1 MYSKFSFSLLD
12 LIYRV
17 LIKPKNNNNNKF
29 DIDFSLRVLT
39 YQKRQNFTCSGAQNH
54 ATENR
59 GIGRSDC
66 DVISGHPVSQQAK
79 NTVWACG
86 QGIIQCLLV
95 IRHPSV
101 RPSVRPSGGLEYNFL
116 IKHIRRV
123 AFSPSYRDLVFGKRN
138 KSPLHLVSSCS
149 AFSKAKTA
157 VSLRSSLLSLSL
169 LF

>member
-59 GIGRSDC
+59 GIAG
-66 DVISGHPVSQQAK
+66 VIVTSFQDIP
-79 NTVWACG
+79 
-86 QGIIQCLLV
+86 
-95 IRHPSV
+95 
-101 RPSVRPSGGLEYNFL
+101 F
-116 IKHIRRV
+116 
-123 AFSPSYRDLVFGKRN
+123 RN
-138 KSPLHLVSSCS
+138 KQKTLFEHVVRVL
-149 AFSKAKTA
+149 FS
-157 VSLRSSLLSLSL
+157 V
-169 LF
+169 F